1 MPHYIIHLS
10 NGIKL
15 IHKEIDSPVSHFGIM
30 INAGTRD
37 ENKLHSGLAHFV
49 EHTIFK
55 GTAKRT
61 GNQVIRRIEDVGG
74 DLNASTSKEETYFHT
89 SFLSPFYKR
98 AIELM
103 ADIFFNSTFS
113 IKEIAKEKNVVLE
126 EINYYND
133 TPTELIFD
141 EIENLVFSGHPL
153 GRNIL
158 GTKKSVKEI
167 TQNDIFSFIEENY
180 TIPNIVLA
188 SAGSIST
195 QKLIQ
200 LCETYFGSHH
210 IRNEKHRRTP
220 FSQYHPQHKQIYK
233 AINQTHI
240 VLANQ
245 AYSFLEDKKKSFML
259 LINILGGQGMSA
271 RLNMAIREKR
281 GLAYSVEAN
290 YSGFS
295 DSGLFTIYIGCDH
308 EHAEQCIDIVY
319 KEMKKICQQKLS
331 TLQLH
336 YAKNQFL
343 GQLAI
348 ANESKLNEMLSL
360 GHTALFFDEVETIEE
375 VIADVQGIT
384 SEELQNTANEM
395 LQIETMSS
403 LMYCR
408 RNK

>member
-1 MPHYIIHLS
+1 M
-10 NGIKL
+10 
-15 IHKEIDSPVSHFGIM
+15 V
-30 INAGTRD
+30 NAGTRD
-37 ENKLHSGLAHFV
+37 ESEIHSGLAHFV

-55 GTAKRT
+55 GTAKRN

-98 AIELM
+98 AVELL
-103 ADIFFNSTFS
+103 ADIFFNSTFPE
-113 IKEIAKEKNVVLE
+113 KEIQKEKTVVLE

-141 EIENLVFSGHPL
+141 EIENLIFYGHPL

-158 GTKKSVKEI
+158 GTKKSVKNI
-167 TQNDIFSFIEENY
+167 KRDNILDFINENY

-188 SAGSIST
+188 SAGAITTS
-195 QKLIQ
+195 QLKQ
-200 LCETYFGSHH
+200 LCERYFGATNV
-210 IRNEKHRRTP
+210 RYGARWRPP
-220 FSQYHPQHKQIYK
+220 FAQYQPQYKQVHK
-233 AINQTHI
+233 ATNQTHI

-245 AYSFLEDKKKSFML
+245 AYSFMDDKKNPFML
-259 LINILGGQGMSA
+259 LINLLGGQGMSA

-281 GLAYSVEAN
+281 GLAYSVEAS

-295 DSGLFTIYIGCDH
+295 DSGLFTIYIGCDN
-308 EHAEQCIDIVY
+308 EHIEQCIELVY
-319 KEMKKICQQKLS
+319 REMKKLCQQKIS

-360 GHTALFFDEVETIEE
+360 GRTALFFDEVETIEE
-375 VIADVQGIT
+375 AIANIQEL
-384 SEELQNTANEM
+384 SAEKLQNCANEL
-395 LQIETMSS
+395 LQREQMTTLIYS
-403 LMYCR
+403 R
-408 RNK
+408 GR

>member
-1 MPHYIIHLS
+1 MPHPIIQLS

-30 INAGTRD
+30 VNAGTRD
-37 ENKLHSGLAHFV
+37 ETDLHSGLAHFV

-55 GTAKRT
+55 GTAKRN
-61 GNQVIRRIEDVGG
+61 GSQVIRRIEDVGG

-89 SFLSPFYKR
+89 SFLSSFYKR
-98 AIELM
+98 AVELLS
-103 ADIFFNSTFS
+103 DIFFNSTFPE
-113 IKEIAKEKNVVLE
+113 KEINKEKTVVLE

-141 EIENLVFSGHPL
+141 EIENLLFCEHPL

-158 GTKKSVKEI
+158 GTKKSVKNI
-167 TQNDIFSFIEENY
+167 KRVDILDFIRENY
-180 TIPNIVLA
+180 TIPNIVLS
-188 SAGSIST
+188 SAGAIST
-195 QKLIQ
+195 RQLTR
-200 LCETYFGSHH
+200 LCERYFGTTA
-210 IRNEKHRRTP
+210 IRHAERQRTP
-220 FSQYHPQHKQIYK
+220 FTQYRPQHKQVRK
-233 AINQTHI
+233 ATNQTHI

-245 AYSFLEDKKKSFML
+245 AYSFMDDRKNPFML
-259 LINILGGQGMSA
+259 LINLLGGQGLSA

-295 DSGLFTIYIGCDH
+295 DNGIFTIYIGCDH
-308 EHAEQCIDIVY
+308 EHAEQCIELVY
-319 KEMKKICQQKLS
+319 KEIDKLCRQKLS

-348 ANESKLNEMLSL
+348 VNEAKLNEMLTL
-360 GHTALFFDEVETIEE
+360 GRTALFFDEVETIEE
-375 VIADVQGIT
+375 AIANIKSLT
-384 SEELQNTANEM
+384 AEELLNTANEM
-395 LQIETMSS
+395 LQRDQIST
-403 LMYCR
+403 LVYC
-408 RNK
+408 